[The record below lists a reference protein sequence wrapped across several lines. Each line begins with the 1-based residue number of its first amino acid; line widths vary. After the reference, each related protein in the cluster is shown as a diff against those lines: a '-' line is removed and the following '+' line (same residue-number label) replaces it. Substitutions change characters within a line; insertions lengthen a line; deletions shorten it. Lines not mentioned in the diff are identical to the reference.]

1 MGQTDT
7 PFAASARRVPAFD
20 PVAAVQRDD
29 AVSWPAIFAGA
40 AGTAALSLILL
51 ILGSGLG
58 LSSVSPWAQA
68 GITATTFGVTTIAWI
83 TLTQIAASGLGGYL
97 SGRLRT
103 RWSLAAADESY
114 FRDTAHG
121 LLSWAVATLLT
132 AAMLGSAITGILGA
146 GMQAG
151 AATASKDAGVDDK
164 VRSYFVDMVLRPDL
178 SAATPATP
186 STSADPALP
195 SAELRRIFD
204 QAGRSAALSTEDLN
218 YAAQIVSRHTGVAAQ
233 EAQKRVGESY
243 ARMQAQWRDAD
254 AASRAAAD
262 TARKAGAY
270 AALWLF
276 ISLLG
281 GAFFASLCA
290 TFGGRQ
296 RDA

>member
-1 MGQTDT
+1 MGSTDT
-7 PFAASARRVPAFD
+7 PFAASARRALAFD
-20 PVAAVQRDD
+20 SVEAVQRDD

-40 AGTAALSLILL
+40 AGAAALSLILL

-68 GITATTFGVTTIAWI
+68 GITATTFGMTTIAWI

-97 SGRLRT
+97 SGRLRA
-103 RWSLAAADESY
+103 RWHLATADESY

-132 AAMLGSAITGILGA
+132 AALLGSAITGILGA

-151 AATASKDAGVDDK
+151 AAGANKEASVDDK
-164 VRSYFVDMVLRPDL
+164 TRSYFVDMVLRPDL
-178 SAATPATP
+178 NAATPATP
-186 STSADPALP
+186 STSADPTLP
-195 SAELRRIFD
+195 GAELLRIFGH
-204 QAGRSAALSTEDLN
+204 AGRNAALSTEDLN
-218 YAAQIVSRHTGVAAQ
+218 YAAQIVSRHTGLAPQ

-243 ARMQAQWRDAD
+243 ARMQAQWREAET
-254 AASRAAAD
+254 AARAAAD
-262 TARKAGAY
+262 KARKAAAH

-276 ISLLG
+276 VSLLA